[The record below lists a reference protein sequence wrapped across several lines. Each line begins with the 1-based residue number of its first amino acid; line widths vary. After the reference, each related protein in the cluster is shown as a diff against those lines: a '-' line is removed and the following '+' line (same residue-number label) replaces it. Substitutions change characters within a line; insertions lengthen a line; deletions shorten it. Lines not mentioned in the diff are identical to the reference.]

1 MNQKATN
8 HPRNFRFFSTPRGW
22 CLVLICVFAGNLQ
35 AQPTRKAVTD
45 PRKSSLDSLHPTSSD
60 GSPEVI
66 LLNYSAYQSAFGPKY
81 QQPLWVAYRLN
92 SAQVG
97 GGAERSSGFWNE
109 PRLKSQDAS
118 DEDYKGSGMDRGHL
132 VPAADMAWS
141 VRTMHESFSYANV
154 SPQRPGFNRGIWKR
168 LENQVRTW
176 ASDLSANDT
185 LGLMVWAGP
194 VLEPEPDRWGSL
206 WVPTRFYKIIYHPAQ
221 NRVVACLMQN
231 AASQEEISA
240 TMVTVD
246 SIEKITGLDF
256 LAGLPDDEE
265 ERLESGLCRTCWVW
279 TKPVRR

>member
-1 MNQKATN
+1 MNLKATN
-8 HPRNFRFFSTPRGW
+8 QPRTYRFFSTTWGW
-22 CLVLICVFAGNLQ
+22 CLVLIWVFAGNLQ
-35 AQPTRKAVTD
+35 AQPTRKSPAN
-45 PRKSSLDSLHPTSSD
+45 PRVSALDSLHPTCSD
-60 GSPEVI
+60 GSPGFI
-66 LLNYSAYQSAFGPKY
+66 LLTYSAYQSAFGPKY

-97 GGAERSSGFWNE
+97 GGAERSNGFWKD
-109 PRLKSQDAS
+109 PRLGGKDAS
-118 DEDYKGSGMDRGHL
+118 DADYKGSGMDRGHL